1 MVLERE
7 EINYEILIINDNS
20 HDATEDILHRD
31 AFLGAV
37 CFR

>member
-7 EINYEILIINDNS
+7 EINYEILIINPYWYDGT
-20 HDATEDILHRD
+20 HYILHRD

-37 CFR
+37 CFG